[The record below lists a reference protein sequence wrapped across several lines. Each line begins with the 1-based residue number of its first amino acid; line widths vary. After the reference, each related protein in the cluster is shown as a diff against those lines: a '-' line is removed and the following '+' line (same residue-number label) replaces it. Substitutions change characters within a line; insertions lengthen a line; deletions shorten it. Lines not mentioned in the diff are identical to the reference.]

1 MRKMP
6 VIEKHGRPQKTM
18 VCPTA
23 KALTDSERKALT
35 DSERKPL

>member
-1 MRKMP
+1 MRKVP
-6 VIEKHGRPQKTM
+6 AVKKHGRPQKTM

-23 KALTDSERKALT
+23 KALTDFERKALT